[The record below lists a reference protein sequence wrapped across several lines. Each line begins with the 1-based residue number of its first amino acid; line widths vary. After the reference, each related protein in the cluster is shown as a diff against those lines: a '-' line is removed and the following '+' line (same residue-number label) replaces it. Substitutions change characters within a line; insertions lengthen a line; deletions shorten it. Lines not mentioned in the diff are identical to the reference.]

1 MIHKLLGLH
10 IALPARDHTEEHRAA
25 TTLELFYDLV
35 IVIAIAFTAE
45 AFHHSIIENHTEIE
59 RPPCPKLGG
68 LAVSR

>member
-10 IALPARDHTEEHRAA
+10 IPLPARDHKEEHRTS

-45 AFHHSIIENHTEIE
+45 AIKEIHKVTE
-59 RPPCPKLGG
+59 G
-68 LAVSR
+68 LT

>member
-10 IALPARDHTEEHRAA
+10 TPLPARDHKEEHRTS

-45 AFHHSIIENHTEIE
+45 AFHHSIEVVGMTPAEAIKEIHKVTE
-59 RPPCPKLGG
+59 G
-68 LAVSR
+68 LT